1 MTRETLIPLKA
12 RTGIVALAVAVVVMP
27 LPAAADAFFFSTGA
41 PDGRMATTTR
51 PSGPSGSG
59 IQETETGDDF
69 VLTQQTSITSA
80 TFTGLI
86 PSTANITGVVV
97 EMYRVFPN
105 DSNATRTPNVPTRAN
120 SPSDVEFDSRESPSG
135 LTFSSKI
142 VNPTNPNF
150 TAQNAV
156 LPGGIHPSPNQTTG
170 GLGFA
175 VTGQEVQIS
184 VTFTSPFTLPADHYF
199 FVPQVSL
206 SSGDTFL
213 WLSAPRP
220 IVPPDGTAF
229 PPGFTDLQ
237 TWIRDEA
244 LQPDWLRVGTDIVGG
259 TTPPTF
265 NASFSLTG
273 EAVPGPIVG
282 AGLPGLILACGGL
295 LALAWRRRRLVI

>member
-1 MTRETLIPLKA
+1 MTLQSFIPLKA
-12 RTGIVALAVAVVVMP
+12 RAGIAALAFAAVVMP
-27 LPAAADAFFFSTGA
+27 LPAAADSFFFSTGN
-41 PDGRMATTTR
+41 PDGLMATTTR
-51 PSGPSGSG
+51 PSGPG

-69 VLTQQTSITSA
+69 VLTQQTSINSA

-97 EMYRVFPN
+97 EMYHVFPAN
-105 DSNATRTPNVPTRAN
+105 SNTIRTPNVPTRLN
-120 SPSDVEFDSRESPSG
+120 SPSDVEFDSRTSASG
-135 LTFSSKI
+135 LTFTSKI
-142 VNPTNPNF
+142 LSPNF

-170 GLGFA
+170 GFGLQ

-184 VTFTSPFTLPADHYF
+184 VTFTSPFDLPADHYF

-220 IVPPDGTAF
+220 IVSPGTPF
-229 PPGFTDLQ
+229 PAGFTDLQ
-237 TWIRDEA
+237 TWVRDEA

-259 TTPPTF
+259 NPAPTF
-265 NASFSLTG
+265 NATFSLTG
-273 EAVPGPIVG
+273 ESVPGPVAG
-282 AGLPGLILACGGL
+282 AGLPGLILASAGL
-295 LALAWRRRRLVI
+295 LGWWRRRRKAA

>member
-1 MTRETLIPLKA
+1 MFWPCETRTSTCRSFATISSGLYRFLAIAVLLDVKDIPQV
-12 RTGIVALAVAVVVMP
+12 GP
-27 LPAAADAFFFSTGA
+27 LQWGWIS
-41 PDGRMATTTR
+41 RMATTTR
-51 PSGPSGSG
+51 PSGPG

-97 EMYRVFPN
+97 EIYRVFPK
-105 DSNATRTPNVPTRAN
+105 DSDTNRTPNVPTKAN
-120 SPSDVEFDSRESPSG
+120 SPSDVAFDSRESPLG
-135 LTFSSKI
+135 LTFSSMI
-142 VNPTNPNF
+142 VNPSF

-170 GLGFA
+170 GLGFP
-175 VTGQEVQIS
+175 VTGREVQIS

-220 IVPPDGTAF
+220 IVPPGTAF

-259 TTPPTF
+259 
-265 NASFSLTG
+265 
-273 EAVPGPIVG
+273 
-282 AGLPGLILACGGL
+282 
-295 LALAWRRRRLVI
+295 

>member
-1 MTRETLIPLKA
+1 MPLKTVIPLKA
-12 RTGIVALAVAVVVMP
+12 RTGIAVLAFVAVVMP
-27 LPAAADAFFFSTGA
+27 LPAAADSFFFSTGN

-51 PSGPSGSG
+51 PSGPG

-86 PSTANITGVVV
+86 PSGANINGVVV
-97 EMYRVFPN
+97 EMYHVFPA
-105 DSNATRTPNVPTRAN
+105 DSNTNRTPNVPTRLN
-120 SPSDVEFDSRESPSG
+120 SPSDVEFDSRTSPSG
-135 LTFSSKI
+135 LTFTFTLLS
-142 VNPTNPNF
+142 PTF

-170 GLGFA
+170 GFGLQ

-184 VTFTSPFTLPADHYF
+184 VTFTSPFDLPADHYF

-220 IVPPDGTAF
+220 IVPPGTAF
-229 PPGFTDLQ
+229 PTGFTDLQ

-259 TTPPTF
+259 NPAPTF
-265 NASFSLTG
+265 NATFSLTG
-273 EAVPGPIVG
+273 VAVPGPIVG
-282 AGLPGLILACGGL
+282 AGLPGLLLASAGL
-295 LALAWRRRRLVI
+295 LGWWRRRKKVA

>member
-1 MTRETLIPLKA
+1 MTHEAPIALKA
-12 RTGIVALAVAVVVMP
+12 RTGIVALAFAAAVMP

-69 VLTQQTSITSA
+69 ALTQQTSITSA

-120 SPSDVEFDSRESPSG
+120 SPSDVEFDSRASPSG
-135 LTFSSKI
+135 LTFSSMI
-142 VNPTNPNF
+142 LNPNF

-220 IVPPDGTAF
+220 IVVPPGTAF

-237 TWIRDEA
+237 SWIRDEA

-295 LALAWRRRRLVI
+295 LALARRRRQRVV

>member
-1 MTRETLIPLKA
+1 MTHEAPIASKT
-12 RTGIVALAVAVVVMP
+12 RTGIVALAFAAAVMP

-69 VLTQQTSITSA
+69 ALTQQTSITSA

-120 SPSDVEFDSRESPSG
+120 SPSDVEFDSRASPSG
-135 LTFSSKI
+135 LTFSSMI
-142 VNPTNPNF
+142 LNPNF
-150 TAQNAV
+150 AAQNAV

-259 TTPPTF
+259 PTPPTF

-282 AGLPGLILACGGL
+282 AGLPGLILAGGGL
-295 LALAWRRRRLVI
+295 LGWWRRRQKIA